1 MNAHQNLSRFALHA
15 ETLVRNGY
23 RPLPGYQDTKR
34 PSINKWDQ
42 YCNRQ
47 WEPQELA
54 DMIAGRG
61 QQEGKMVCLAIQ
73 KELVA
78 IDLDIDDQY
87 LMDFVDNLA
96 VKHFG
101 KTPLIRIGRQP
112 RMVLMY
118 RNAGDIR
125 SRKYHPIEVFAGSG
139 QIVGFGYHMGAKRD
153 YEWLVRSP
161 LDLPADDPLIP
172 MISQQQLDAFLND
185 CRTRITFKTAP
196 ATEYMQSLYLGD
208 TLIKDREAA
217 LTQINQEA
225 TVAANAPEGARN
237 ESLFHLCFVAGQAIG
252 AGLVTP
258 EEVEPL
264 ILNAA
269 EACGLMAV
277 GDEDGIKEVR
287 NTIKSGF
294 TSGHTKPFFVVSNW
308 FEKQETLE
316 IQVHPR
322 QTSNIHY
329 DEKKP
334 FTFPPSLIKG
344 LLPRNGVAFIG
355 GQSGAGKTFLV
366 CDLAVA
372 LTTQQAFFGHK
383 VKEKVGVAILA
394 GEGAETLQPR
404 ITIARMGR
412 NIDDTLPIAWI
423 SNLPNLADPSAAAIV
438 MPQLKEVAANF
449 QSNYGVRLGLVVLD
463 TLAATFML
471 QDENDNSE
479 ASKIIR
485 VLSTMSQALDCLV
498 MPVHHYGKGAET
510 GLRGASAWRAGS
522 DAVLSVTAERNHL
535 TGVVSEHKLWLAK
548 SRVGEEGPV
557 GDFALRTML
566 LGVDEDGD
574 ELTSCYVVPEVA
586 HKPSVAERREAEAV
600 ALEMLS
606 GGEWR
611 ADPRS
616 EHWAGVAIAEAYG
629 LDLTNKT
636 QLAQVKLILKR
647 LISEDKLSE
656 EMRKD
661 DKRMLR
667 KYIMSVAPVAAPVA
681 KQDILSD
688 DFSVFD

>member
-1 MNAHQNLSRFALHA
+1 MNIQQTLSRFATHA
-15 ETLVRNGY
+15 EMLVRNGY

-47 WEPQELA
+47 WQPQELA

-61 QQEGKMVCLAIQ
+61 QQEGKLVCLAIQ

-78 IDLDIDDQY
+78 IDLDIDDKD
-87 LMDFVDNLA
+87 LSDFVDHIA

-101 KTPLIRIGRQP
+101 KTPLIRVGRQP
-112 RMVLMY
+112 RMVLIY

-125 SRKYHPIEVFAGSG
+125 SRKYHPIEIFAGSG
-139 QIVGFGYHMGAKRD
+139 QIVGFGYHLGAKRD
-153 YEWLVRSP
+153 YLWINRSP
-161 LDLPADDPLIP
+161 LDLPSDDSSIP
-172 MISQQQLDAFLND
+172 MISQQQLDAFLTE
-185 CRTRITFKTAP
+185 CRTRIPFKAAP
-196 ATEYMQSLYLGD
+196 ATEYMESFFVGD
-208 TLIKDREAA
+208 EYIKDREQA
-217 LTQINQEA
+217 LKQINQEA
-225 TVAANAPEGARN
+225 DTLAQLTQGTRN
-237 ESLFHLCFVAGQAIG
+237 DQLFHLSYIAGQAIS
-252 AGLVTP
+252 AGLVRQ
-258 EEVEPL
+258 EEVESL
-264 ILNAA
+264 ILHAA
-269 EACGLMAV
+269 EACGIFSI
-277 GDEDGIKEVR
+277 GDEDGIKECR
-287 NTIKSGF
+287 ATMRSGF
-294 TSGHTKPFFVVSNW
+294 NSGKNAPFFVVSNW
-308 FEKQETLE
+308 FEKTETPE
-316 IQVHPR
+316 IERPP
-322 QTSNIHY
+322 QTINAITFDSSV
-329 DEKKP
+329 P

-383 VKEKVGVAILA
+383 VKEKVGVLILA
-394 GEGAETLQPR
+394 GEGADTLQPR

-412 NIDDTLPIAWI
+412 NVETPLPIGWI
-423 SNLPNLADPSAAAIV
+423 SNVPNLADPSAAALV
-438 MPQLKEVAANF
+438 MPLLKQAN
-449 QSNYGVRLGLVVLD
+449 QHYKDCYGVRLGLIVLD

-479 ASKIIR
+479 AAKIIK
-485 VLSTMSQALDCLV
+485 VLSNMSQALDCLV

-522 DAVLSVTAERNHL
+522 DAVLSVTADRNHL
-535 TGVVSEHKLWLAK
+535 TGIVSEHKLWLAK

-566 LGVDEDGD
+566 LGHDEDGD

-600 ALEMLS
+600 ALELLS
-606 GGEWR
+606 AGEWR
-611 ADPRS
+611 ADARS
-616 EHWAGVAIAEAYG
+616 EHWAGVAVAEAFD

-636 QLAQVKLILKR
+636 QMAQVKSILKR
-647 LISEDKLSE
+647 LLAEDKLSE
-656 EMRKD
+656 EIRND
-661 DKRMLR
+661 ETRRPR
-667 KYIMSVAPVAAPVA
+667 KYIMSVAPVAAPVQ
-681 KQDILSD
+681 KEDILSD